1 MAIWVVSGFAMGPL
15 TLFHQERPVNAG
27 AEHLD
32 VRRTYPQGLNLLTP
46 VVDYVD
52 HFSHGRFRK
61 FIG

>member
-1 MAIWVVSGFAMGPL
+1 MGPL